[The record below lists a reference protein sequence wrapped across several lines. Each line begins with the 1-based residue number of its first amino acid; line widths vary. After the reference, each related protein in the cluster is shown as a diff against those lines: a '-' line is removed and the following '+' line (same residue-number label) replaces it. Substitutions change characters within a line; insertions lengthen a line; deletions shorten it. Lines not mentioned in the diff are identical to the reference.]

1 MQFRMSP
8 KQSSAVN
15 WYVLLIL
22 DFTILTCSG
31 GDNGWWAHGGT
42 QEENIQPAV
51 CKLGQAAA
59 SGSVGTEN
67 DAVKLLPEVLLCAV

>member
-8 KQSSAVN
+8 KQSSVVN
-15 WYVLLIL
+15 WCVLLIL

-31 GDNGWWAHGGT
+31 GDSGGGT